1 MGWILFLA
9 MELGGIILMVYGF
22 RIVNLFGH
30 QEWAEKRFGPG
41 GTYVMWRLV
50 AIALILGGIIL
61 LRFSSAL
68 GL

>member
-1 MGWILFLA
+1 
-9 MELGGIILMVYGF
+9 MVYGF

-30 QEWAEKRFGPG
+30 QEWAERRFGPG

-50 AIALILGGIIL
+50 AILLILGGIVL
-61 LRFSSAL
+61 LRYSDAL